1 MAPCALGRLGDKMS
15 VYQSFSYNPTEMAEQ
30 LTSATHDTLSYLFK
44 NKYLTKEQFDELSLR
59 LMVVAMPN
67 QKGFGRKL
75 LEYFFGDKEE
85 ENIWVFPIVEVADHY
100 APTPSSKPKNVT
112 KIKPKLEVVKD
123 DNSN

>member
-1 MAPCALGRLGDKMS
+1 MS
-15 VYQSFSYNPTEMAEQ
+15 VYQSFSYSPTEMAEQ